1 MEGGGETRLLFYM
14 SRELNILKDVN
25 SQALIVH
32 KSQDV
37 SPIIEANRI
46 DRNEGPQD
54 LSFGRKIAS
63 VPIDVLDAWIREGVD
78 YRQIKKNPEMRKK
91 FYEKLNS
98 REWSA
103 FKTYDGGI
111 GC

>member
-1 MEGGGETRLLFYM
+1 MTRK
-14 SRELNILKDVN
+14 IDIKKDYAN
-25 SQALIVH
+25 NGLIIH

-37 SPIIEANRI
+37 SGILQENRQ
-46 DRNEGPQD
+46 DRNAGPQD

-63 VPIDVLDAWIREGVD
+63 VPLDVLDAWIKEGVD
-78 YRQIKKNPEMRKK
+78 YRRIAKDPEMRKK
-91 FYEKLNS
+91 FYAKLNS

>member
-1 MEGGGETRLLFYM
+1 MTRK
-14 SRELNILKDVN
+14 IDIKKDYAGN
-25 SQALIVH
+25 GLIIH

-37 SPIIEANRI
+37 SGILQENRQ
-46 DRNEGPQD
+46 DRNAGPQD
-54 LSFGRKIAS
+54 LSFGRKVAS
-63 VPIDVLDAWIREGVD
+63 VPLDVLDAWIKEGVD
-78 YRQIKKNPEMRKK
+78 YRRISKDPEMRKK
-91 FYEKLNS
+91 FYAKLNS

>member
-1 MEGGGETRLLFYM
+1 MTRK
-14 SRELNILKDVN
+14 IDIKKDYAGN
-25 SQALIVH
+25 GLIIH

-37 SPIIEANRI
+37 SGILQENRQ
-46 DRNEGPQD
+46 DRNAGPQD

-63 VPIDVLDAWIREGVD
+63 VPLDVLDAWIKEGVD
-78 YRQIKKNPEMRKK
+78 YRRISKDPEMRKK
-91 FYEKLNS
+91 FYAKLNS
-98 REWSA
+98 RELSA

>member
-1 MEGGGETRLLFYM
+1 MTRK
-14 SRELNILKDVN
+14 IDIKKDYAN
-25 SQALIVH
+25 NGLIIH

-37 SPIIEANRI
+37 SGILQENRQ
-46 DRNEGPQD
+46 DRNAGPQD

-63 VPIDVLDAWIREGVD
+63 VPLDVLDAWIKEGVD
-78 YRQIKKNPEMRKK
+78 YRRIKKDPEMRKK
-91 FYEKLNS
+91 FYAKLNS